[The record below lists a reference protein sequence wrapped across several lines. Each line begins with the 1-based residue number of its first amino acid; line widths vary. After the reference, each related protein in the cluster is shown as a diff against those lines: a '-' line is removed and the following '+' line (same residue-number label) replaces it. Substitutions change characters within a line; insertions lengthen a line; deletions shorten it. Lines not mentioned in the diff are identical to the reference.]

1 MAYINLLTTDDLIQR
16 ISVDDNNRLEI
27 FYKCFNLLNNIE
39 DEKIIKSDLIAA
51 FNINTNNI
59 NKNKIIFED
68 SEKQIKKIINKI
80 DINSLNNNTKL
91 LIDSIKTLNK
101 KYHNKIRSVLDNWNN
116 IDESNYFEAHV
127 YFMKSIFD
135 INNRNNILWQIS
147 NELCNRIDSMVSSQ
161 RKLLY
166 IRLQETEN
174 KIKDK
179 EEFNQAHSRVIKL
192 INLLYDKM

>member
-59 NKNKIIFED
+59 NENRIIFED